1 MRIKFLT
8 GLILTLLV
16 AAVACRFTGTVQK
29 LVVSATSAV
38 SELTATPALAPTPTA
53 APGLPTVADVP
64 TPTPVEAKEVT
75 PSTASSPVAPA
86 GAIEI
91 LKAQEAWLSY
101 LYTTASESVVHI
113 TTRTYRYN
121 FFLEVVP
128 LEGTGSGFIWDEAGH
143 VVTNYHVVK
152 NAQEVEVT
160 LADGTRLSAEIVGA
174 DPPNDLAVLRLV
186 DVPPEVTLRPL
197 PLGDSL
203 SLKVGQFVV
212 AIGNPFGFDR
222 TMTTGVISALGRV
235 IRSESGEFIGEVI
248 QTDAAINPGNSG
260 GPLLDI
266 EGRVIGVNTAIF
278 SPSGANAGIGFA
290 IPAHTVARVVPELI
304 ARGYYRHPWLGVEG
318 QTFDLTPAVAR
329 LLRQRLGLKVPDRG
343 ILVAAVYRGSPA
355 HLAGIRGGTRRVRI
369 GNLILPV
376 GGDVIVAVD
385 GEPVFTE
392 RELRLLLENRYRV
405 GDQVTVRLVRDGREL
420 EVSVTLA
427 ERP

>member
-1 MRIKFLT
+1 LRRLT
-8 GLILTLLV
+8 HVVLLIAVGLTLT
-16 AAVACRFTGTVQK
+16 VACGAGRALQGVTRTV
-29 LVVSATSAV
+29 AT
-38 SELTATPALAPTPTA
+38 ALAPLTTAPAAGEGGSEVATPPPTATPTA
-53 APGLPTVADVP
+53 APEALAPSPPAD
-64 TPTPVEAKEVT
+64 AL
-75 PSTASSPVAPA
+75 A
-86 GAIEI
+86 
-91 LKAQEAWLSY
+91 LLRAQEEWLST
-101 LYTTASESVVHI
+101 LYATVSQSVVHI
-113 TTRTYRYN
+113 TTRAYRYN

-128 LEGTGSGFIWDEAGH
+128 LEGTGSGFLWDEQGH
-143 VVTNYHVVK
+143 VVTNYHVIK

-160 LADGTRLSAEIVGA
+160 LADGTKVEADVVGV
-174 DPPNDLAVLRLV
+174 DPPNDLAVLRLR
-186 DVPPEVTLRPL
+186 DVPPDVSLRPL
-197 PLGDSL
+197 ELGDSL
-203 SLKVGQFVV
+203 SLKVGQMVV

-235 IRSESGEFIGEVI
+235 IQSESGGFIGEVI

-318 QTFDLTPAVAR
+318 QTFDLKPAVAR
-329 LLRQRLGLKVPDRG
+329 LLRRRLGLRVPDEG
-343 ILVAAVYRGSPA
+343 VLIVAVYRNSPA
-355 HLAGIRGGTRRVRI
+355 HQAGLRGGTRRVRL

-385 GEPVFTE
+385 DTPVRTE

-405 GDQVTVRLVRDGREL
+405 GDTVTVRVVRDGQEL
-420 EVSVTLA
+420 EVDVTLA